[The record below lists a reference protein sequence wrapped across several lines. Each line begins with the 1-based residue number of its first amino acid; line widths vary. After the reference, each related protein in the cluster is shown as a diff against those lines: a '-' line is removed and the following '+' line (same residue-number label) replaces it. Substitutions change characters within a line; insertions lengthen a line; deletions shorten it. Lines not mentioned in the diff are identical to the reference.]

1 MKYLLAILIASV
13 AASAAQAAGGRYSCK
28 AGQHTLSFDFG
39 RMTLTLDGVTAA
51 MTKGVATYWAT
62 PGSHKVIIAPSDKP
76 RIFDVSVDQGRDYSG
91 FVVCKPN

>member
-1 MKYLLAILIASV
+1 MKYLLAILIVSLGGV
-13 AASAAQAAGGRYSCK
+13 AAQAAGGRYSCK
-28 AGQHTLSFDFG
+28 AGQHNLSFDFG
-39 RMTLTLDGVTAA
+39 RMTLTLDGETAA

-62 PGSHKVIIAPSDKP
+62 PGRHKVIIAPSDKG